1 MLKTRFTELVGVEHP
16 IVQGGMQWVGRAEL
30 VAAVANAGAL
40 GFITAL
46 TQPTPEDLTKEIA
59 RCRGLTDKP
68 FGVNL
73 TILPSIKPPP
83 YAEYRQAIIESG
95 IKVVETA
102 GNKPQEHV
110 TEFKKHGVVV
120 VHKCTSVRHALSAER
135 MGVDA
140 ISIDGFECAGHP
152 GEDDTPG
159 LILIPVAADKLKI
172 PLIASGG
179 VGDGRGLVAALA
191 LGAEGINMG
200 TRFMCTRES
209 PIHQLIKEKI
219 VANDERETELIFRTM
234 RNTSR
239 VARNAVSTKVVAMEK
254 EGATFEQVRDLV
266 AGARGK
272 TKGHG
277 RGGAGGAGTVL
288 GMEWAGEI
296 AEVGPQAKGVK
307 PGDKVMGSGGAA
319 FAEYTLADH
328 GRLFRTPSNM
338 NFVDAATLPVAL
350 ATMHN
355 AVVTNGALQPGQ
367 SVLIQ
372 GASSGVGLMA
382 LQIAKL
388 KGAGLVIGSSTDAV
402 RRGRLK
408 DFGADLAVDSSDPG
422 WVDQV
427 LKATGG
433 EGVDLIVD
441 QVSGK
446 VATQNLAATRIK
458 GRIVNVGRLGG
469 THADFNFDLHAARRI
484 NYIGVTFRTRSIE
497 EIREIFDEVRKDI
510 WPAVESRKLQLPIDK
525 VFAFD
530 DIGRAFEHMEANR
543 HLGKIVVTL

>member
-1 MLKTRFTELVGVEHP
+1 MKAYVYGANGAAITEVAKPAPDGTQVLVRVRACGLNRADL
-16 IVQGGMQWVGRAEL
+16 GM
-30 VAAVANAGAL
+30 
-40 GFITAL
+40 
-46 TQPTPEDLTKEIA
+46 
-59 RCRGLTDKP
+59 
-68 FGVNL
+68 
-73 TILPSIKPPP
+73 
-83 YAEYRQAIIESG
+83 
-95 IKVVETA
+95 
-102 GNKPQEHV
+102 
-110 TEFKKHGVVV
+110 
-120 VHKCTSVRHALSAER
+120 
-135 MGVDA
+135 
-140 ISIDGFECAGHP
+140 
-152 GEDDTPG
+152 
-159 LILIPVAADKLKI
+159 
-172 PLIASGG
+172 
-179 VGDGRGLVAALA
+179 
-191 LGAEGINMG
+191 
-200 TRFMCTRES
+200 
-209 PIHQLIKEKI
+209 
-219 VANDERETELIFRTM
+219 
-234 RNTSR
+234 
-239 VARNAVSTKVVAMEK
+239 
-254 EGATFEQVRDLV
+254 
-266 AGARGK
+266 
-272 TKGHG
+272 TKGHAHG
-277 RGGAGGAGTVL
+277 RAGGAGTVL

-296 AEVGPQAKGVK
+296 AEVGPEAKGIKV
-307 PGDKVMGSGGAA
+307 GDKVMGSGGAA

-338 NFVDAATLPVAL
+338 NFEEAATLPVAL

-388 KGAGLVIGSSTDAV
+388 KGARIVIGSSTDPT

-422 WVDQV
+422 WVDSV

-446 VATQNLAATRIK
+446 VASQNLAATKIK

-510 WPAVESRKLQLPIDK
+510 WPAVESRMLQLPIDK

-530 DIGRAFEHMEANR
+530 DIGKAFEHMEANR